1 MLNGVGNTP
10 VKNMVWLC
18 FTLSFKNVVDLSTS
32 LPPPNP
38 PHSDLKFF
46 VSLVES
52 SRNQFQLK
60 RAEVHFLEEYW

>member
-1 MLNGVGNTP
+1 MTMLNGVRNTP

-18 FTLSFKNVVDLSTS
+18 LTLSFKNVVDLSTS
-32 LPPPNP
+32 LPPL
-38 PHSDLKFF
+38 PHSDPKFF